1 MLFQFSY
8 DILVCLFCSA
18 GAVVELHRRRKVDL
32 LHKRRAFGLRAK
44 TQADTIVGKMVSFS
58 ISAMN
63 NCRMCTQKS
72 SLVKQAWQTQNTSP
86 SLFAEEDLIPPN
98 IQCQIRKMIVL
109 LDPQRHGFSILSH
122 ICFRFVL

>member
-1 MLFQFSY
+1 MPRLLLRLRFGGADGFLRGEPPPIGTAVQVLFQFPQRG
-8 DILVCLFCSA
+8 LVRLLRSA

-72 SLVKQAWQTQNTSP
+72 SLVKQAWVANAKYVSVP
-86 SLFAEEDLIPPN
+86 F
-98 IQCQIRKMIVL
+98 C
-109 LDPQRHGFSILSH
+109 
-122 ICFRFVL
+122 

>member
-72 SLVKQAWQTQNTSP
+72 SLVKQAWVANAKYVS
-86 SLFAEEDLIPPN
+86 EEDLIPPN